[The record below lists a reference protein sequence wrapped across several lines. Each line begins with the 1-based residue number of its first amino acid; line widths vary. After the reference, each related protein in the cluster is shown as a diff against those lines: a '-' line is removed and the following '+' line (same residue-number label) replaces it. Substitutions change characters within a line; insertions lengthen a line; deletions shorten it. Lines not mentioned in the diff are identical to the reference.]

1 MGNASR
7 TIKSVKKT
15 MSLAAYTD
23 SCERMIF
30 MKKIKTTKAGIKKF
44 LTDHQDVLTCTAIML
59 LVPAVGMASD
69 ASSISITPLQKPMET
84 LVKFVSGPFAGT
96 ITVGSLVIGL
106 ANYRMGGSQSITKDS
121 AIGVGCGA
129 AMTQVDSLCQSLG
142 ITASSLTF

>member
-1 MGNASR
+1 
-7 TIKSVKKT
+7 
-15 MSLAAYTD
+15 
-23 SCERMIF
+23 
-30 MKKIKTTKAGIKKF
+30 MKKKIAVKITKAGIKNF
-44 LTDHQDVLTCTAIML
+44 LSDHYDVLVCLAILL

-69 ASSISITPLQKPMET
+69 ASSIEIAPLQTPMSK

-121 AIGVGCGA
+121 AVGVGCGA
-129 AMTQVDSLCQSLG
+129 AMTQVDSLCSSLG